1 MKRFA
6 FLFLLFAAL
15 PALATVYS
23 VPGADV
29 QTFVGLSSDTKP
41 STGLNSGAQFVE
53 SDTSRLYVW
62 VGDKNSGT
70 WTQLRGNACETNS
83 LAASEGLCFTAA
95 GPWEFEEVAASATD
109 QSLGANGST
118 GDYLSH
124 CYCQVTTSGANGTC
138 GIEDGTN
145 AAFDDITVVPASSP
159 IGNYKIEVQAQA
171 TTAAGWEVTT
181 GSAATM
187 QCYGRFD
194 TSGD

>member
-23 VPGADV
+23 VPGPDV

-95 GPWEFEEVAASATD
+95 GPWELEVVGTSASD
-109 QSLGANGST
+109 QTMGTAGAV
-118 GDYLSH
+118 GDYLA
-124 CYCQVTTSGANGTC
+124 YCIMATSSTTATFQ
-138 GIEDGTN
+138 IEDGSN
-145 AAFDDITVVPASSP
+145 AGFANVEILKTGSP
-159 IGNYKIEVQAQA
+159 IGVYRFDINAQA
-171 TTAAGWEVTT
+171 TTAAGWEITTT
-181 GSAATM
+181 GTASGYCA
-187 QCYGRFD
+187 GRFD
-194 TSGD
+194 TP

>member
-1 MKRFA
+1 MKRLA
-6 FLFLLFAAL
+6 LIFLLSASL
-15 PALATVYS
+15 PAFATVYS
-23 VPGADV
+23 VPGAQV

-62 VGDKNSGT
+62 VGDKQSGT

-83 LAASEGLCFTAA
+83 LAQSEGLCFNAP
-95 GPWEFEEVAASATD
+95 GPWDFEEVAASATD

-124 CYCQVTTSGANGTC
+124 CVCQVTTSGATGIC

-145 AAFDDITVVPASSP
+145 TAFDNIIVVGASAP
-159 IGNYKIEVQAQA
+159 LGVYTINVQAQA
-171 TTAAGWEVTT
+171 TTAAGWEATT
-181 GSAATM
+181 GAAATM